1 MVTTTTCPSTREE
14 SMRTIINSTFVSLDG
29 VINHMEKWHFA
40 YVDDESDAIA
50 LEQIAAA
57 GAMLMGRYTYEVY
70 AAAWPSM
77 QGPVADLLNRMPKYV
92 VSTSIAN
99 PTWEHTTVIADD
111 PIGRIR
117 SMREEAGDPILM
129 HGFGPLA
136 KELLREGLLDELHL
150 WVHPVLAGV
159 GGPDDVLLT
168 AGLNASLT
176 LTGTRPL
183 ASGVVLLSYRATSTH

>member
-1 MVTTTTCPSTREE
+1 
-14 SMRTIINSTFVSLDG
+14 MRPIINSTFVSLDG
-29 VINHMEKWHFA
+29 VINHMEKWHFD

-50 LEQIAAA
+50 LEQVSA
-57 GAMLMGRYTYEVY
+57 GGAILMGRNTYDVY

-77 QGPVADLLNRMPKYV
+77 QTPVADLLNRMPKYV
-92 VSTSIAN
+92 VSTSLTS
-99 PTWEHTTVIADD
+99 PTWQNTTVLADD

-117 SMREEAGDPILM
+117 KLRDGPGDPILM

-159 GGPDDVLLT
+159 GEPDDVLLT
-168 AGLNASLT
+168 PGLSVTLT
-176 LTGTRPL
+176 HTGTRTL
-183 ASGVVLLSYRATSTH
+183 SSGVVLLSYRASTSERP

>member
-1 MVTTTTCPSTREE
+1 
-14 SMRTIINSTFVSLDG
+14 MRPVINSTFVSLDG
-29 VINHMEKWHFA
+29 VINHMEKWHFD

-50 LEQIAAA
+50 LEQVSA
-57 GAMLMGRYTYEVY
+57 GGAIVMGRNTYDIY

-77 QGPVADLLNRMPKYV
+77 QSPVADLLNRMPKYV
-92 VSTSIAN
+92 VSTSITN
-99 PTWEHTTVIADD
+99 PTWQNTTVIADD

-117 SMREEAGDPILM
+117 AMREEPGDPILM

-159 GGPDDVLLT
+159 GEPDDVLLT
-168 AGLNASLT
+168 PGLNVTLT
-176 LTGTRPL
+176 HTGTRPL
-183 ASGVVLLSYRATSTH
+183 SSGVVLLSYRAPTNQQP

>member
-1 MVTTTTCPSTREE
+1 
-14 SMRTIINSTFVSLDG
+14 MRPVINSTFVSLDG
-29 VINHMEKWHFA
+29 VVNHMEKWHFD

-50 LEQIAAA
+50 LEQVSA
-57 GAMLMGRYTYEVY
+57 GGAILMGRNTYEIY

-77 QGPVADLLNRMPKYV
+77 KSPVADVLNRMPKYV
-92 VSTSIAN
+92 VSTSITK
-99 PTWEHTTVIADD
+99 PTWENTTVIADD

-117 SMREEAGDPILM
+117 AMREDPGDPILM

-168 AGLNASLT
+168 PGLNVTLT
-176 LTGTRPL
+176 HTGTRPL
-183 ASGVVLLSYRATSTH
+183 SSGVVLLSYRAPTRRQS